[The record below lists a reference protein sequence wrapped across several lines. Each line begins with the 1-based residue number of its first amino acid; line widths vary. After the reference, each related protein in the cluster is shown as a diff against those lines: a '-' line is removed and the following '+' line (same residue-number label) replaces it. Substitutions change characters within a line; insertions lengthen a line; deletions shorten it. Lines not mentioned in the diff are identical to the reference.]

1 MVKKLFLVLT
11 VMAVALTSCESPMME
26 NMTATPELAANKE
39 KKPKK
44 PKKLLV
50 TQLDVEADGNSSE
63 TRLYDSNLNWGW
75 EFGDALLGYQ
85 IAYDNIRNRFEYN
98 RQTNMF
104 SCPEFTYQEKNEARF
119 HFVYPHGAEIEKG
132 VLKAYQ
138 EGVWRPVCHFTTDA
152 TTVDALPYI
161 EFETLTSALEL
172 RIWSNENNAMQER
185 VVSAVLTA
193 DSDFVG
199 RWTLDP
205 ETMTYTQSLNGK
217 EIAID
222 GLNTSVVQVNMPHL
236 PEGCKDDNGKDVEI
250 KLVLTREDGRTCTT
264 YLPKDL
270 TYVKQ
275 KRTVYNL
282 IFVPDPAFTC
292 ATYNVDGLPEKVLG
306 FITLNGNGPGSYG
319 TEQISKRIAASGW
332 DIVTFQENFTYNSE
346 LESAMKQYYTFGTHR
361 KFELLKALGTADTDG
376 LGFATLNSTCSFS
389 DEKCI
394 EFTDKLGGLL
404 DELDGGNGGGAN
416 TSIKKGIRHY
426 VVTFGEPNIVV
437 DVLVTHMNTAN
448 TDEQIKVQDKQ
459 LKQVAEYIN
468 TIRSN
473 NRPIIFMGDMNTRYT
488 RNDYATNFWGILD
501 SSLTCADPWVEFMW
515 DGVYPTYPSASIM
528 TGDYGMQK
536 GEVVDKIIYINNSNA
551 DTQIWAN
558 NYLHDESYTFADHK
572 PVVAE
577 FTYVKTVKE

>member
-50 TQLDVEADGNSSE
+50 AQLDVEAAENSSE

-75 EFGDALLGYQ
+75 EYGDALLGYQ

-98 RQTNMF
+98 RQTNTF
-104 SCPEFTYQEKNEARF
+104 SCPEFTYQEKKEARF

-138 EGVWRPVCHFTTDA
+138 EGVWRPVCHFTTEA

-161 EFETLTSALEL
+161 NFETLTSALEL

-205 ETMTYTQSLNGK
+205 ETMTYAQSLNGK
-217 EIAID
+217 EIAIN

-236 PEGCKDDNGKDVEI
+236 PEGYGDDVEI

-282 IFVPDPAFTC
+282 IFVPDPIFTC
-292 ATYNVDGLPEKVLG
+292 ATYNVDGLPNVLG
-306 FITLNGNGPGSYG
+306 LNDDGPGSND
-319 TEQISKRIAASGW
+319 TKTISQEIAKSGW
-332 DIVTFQENFTYNSE
+332 DFVAFQENFSNDSS
-346 LESAMKQYYTFGTHR
+346 LKSAMTSKYTFGKHR
-361 KFELLKALGTADTDG
+361 PLDIWELLGLVVGGVLDTDG
-376 LGFATLNSTCSFS
+376 LGFATLNSTCY
-389 DEKCI
+389 
-394 EFTDKLGGLL
+394 FTSETMWAFQNKLGGVSK
-404 DELDGGNGGGAN
+404 DDDGGGAN
-416 TSIKKGIRHY
+416 TILKKGIRHY
-426 VVTFGEPNIVV
+426 VVKMNDGAEF
-437 DVLVTHMNTAN
+437 DVLITHMNTAD
-448 TDEQIKVQDKQ
+448 TPEQIAVQDLQ
-459 LKQVAEYIN
+459 LQEVATYIN
-468 TIRSN
+468 SIRSN

-488 RNDYATNFWGILD
+488 RNDYQTYFWGVLD
-501 SSLTCADPWVEFMW
+501 KDLEYADPWVEFMW
-515 DGVYPTYPSASIM
+515 GEYPTYPSDSIM
-528 TGDYGMQK
+528 TGDWGMQY
-536 GEVVDKIIYINNSNA
+536 GEVVDKIIYINNPNA
-551 DTQIWAN
+551 EYRITAK
-558 NYLHDESYTFADHK
+558 NYLHDELFNFVSDHN
-572 PVVAE
+572 PVVVQFGYE
-577 FTYVKTVKE
+577 KVK

>member
-11 VMAVALTSCESPMME
+11 VMAVALSSCESPMLE
-26 NMTATPELAANKE
+26 DMTATPELAANKE

-98 RQTNMF
+98 RLTNMF
-104 SCPEFTYQEKNEARF
+104 SCPEFTYQEKKEARF

-161 EFETLTSALEL
+161 NFETLTSALEL
-172 RIWSNENNAMQER
+172 RIWSNENNAMQEQ

-217 EIAID
+217 EIVID
-222 GLNTSVVQVNMPHL
+222 CLNTSVVQVNMPHL
-236 PEGCKDDNGKDVEI
+236 PEGYGDDVEI

-275 KRTVYNL
+275 KRTIYNL
-282 IFVPDPAFTC
+282 IFVPDPIFTC
-292 ATYNVDGLPEKVLG
+292 ATYNVDGLPNVLG
-306 FITLNGNGPGSYG
+306 LNDDGPGSNG
-319 TEQISKRIAASGW
+319 TKTISQKIAASGW
-332 DIVTFQENFTYNSE
+332 DFVAFQENFSNDSS
-346 LESAMKQYYTFGTHR
+346 LKSAMTSKYTFGKHR
-361 KFELLKALGTADTDG
+361 PLDIWELLGLIAGGVLDTDG
-376 LGFATLNSTCSFS
+376 LGFATLNSTCYFTSETMWAFKNKAGGI
-389 DEKCI
+389 DE
-394 EFTDKLGGLL
+394 
-404 DELDGGNGGGAN
+404 GAN
-416 TSIKKGIRHY
+416 TILKKGIRHY
-426 VVTFGEPNIVV
+426 VVKMNDGAEF
-437 DVLVTHMNTAN
+437 DVLITHMNTADN
-448 TDEQIKVQDKQ
+448 DDQIAAQNGQ
-459 LKQVAEYIN
+459 LTEVATYIN

-488 RNDYATNFWGILD
+488 RNDYQTYFWGVLD
-501 SSLTCADPWVEFMW
+501 KDLEYADPWVEFMW
-515 DGVYPTYPSASIM
+515 GDYPTYPSDPIL
-528 TGDYGMQK
+528 TGDWGMQY
-536 GEVVDKIIYINNSNA
+536 GEVVDKIIYINNPNSEYRITA
-551 DTQIWAN
+551 K
-558 NYLHDESYTFADHK
+558 NYLHDDETFNFVSDHN
-572 PVVAE
+572 PVVVE
-577 FTYVKTVKE
+577 FAYEKTVKE

>member
-26 NMTATPELAANKE
+26 DMTATPELAANKE

-161 EFETLTSALEL
+161 NFETLTSALEL
-172 RIWSNENNAMQER
+172 RIWSNENNAMQEQ

-217 EIAID
+217 EIVID

-236 PEGCKDDNGKDVEI
+236 PEGYGDNVEI

-264 YLPKDL
+264 DLPKDL

-292 ATYNVDGLPEKVLG
+292 ATYNVDGLPS
-306 FITLNGNGPGSYG
+306 IINSDGPGSYD
-319 TEQISKRIAASGW
+319 TKTISDMIAKSGW
-332 DIVTFQENFTYNSE
+332 DFVAFQEDFEYHTNLASSMGMY
-346 LESAMKQYYTFGTHR
+346 AFGAHR
-361 KFELLKALGTADTDG
+361 GSVGIANIAIPADTDG
-376 LGFATLNSTCSFS
+376 LEFATLGATCSWRNETFV
-389 DEKCI
+389 
-394 EFTDKLGGLL
+394 EFTKKY
-404 DELDGGNGGGAN
+404 GNLWDGAN
-416 TSIKKGIRHY
+416 TSIKKGFRY
-426 VVTFGEPNIVV
+426 YLVTMKDGVQF
-437 DVLVTHMNTAN
+437 DVYITHMNSGSKDGHIDARAS
-448 TDEQIKVQDKQ
+448 QFQQ
-459 LKQVAEYIN
+459 LARYIN
-468 TIRSN
+468 DNRSG
-473 NRPIIFMGDMNTRYT
+473 RPIIIMGDFNARYT
-488 RNDYATNFWGILD
+488 RDDYKTNFWNVLD
-501 SSLTCADPWVEFMW
+501 ADLYTNLQDAWTELIW
-515 DGVYPTYPSASIM
+515 GGWYP
-528 TGDYGMQK
+528 DYGTPSWVVSDKYDPTNKVGDIEYGEQE

-551 DTQIWAN
+551 DTQIKAN

>member
-11 VMAVALTSCESPMME
+11 VMAVALTSCESPMMDD
-26 NMTATPELAANKE
+26 MTATPELAANKE

-50 TQLDVEADGNSSE
+50 AQLDVEADGNSSE
-63 TRLYDSNLNWGW
+63 TRLYDGNLQWGW

-85 IAYDNIRNRFEYN
+85 VAYDNIRNRFEYN
-98 RQTNMF
+98 LQTNLF
-104 SCPEFTYQEKNEARF
+104 SCPEFTYQEKNAARF

-161 EFETLTSALEL
+161 SFETLTSALEL
-172 RIWSNENNAMQER
+172 RIWSNENNDMQER

-193 DSDFVG
+193 DSNFVG

-217 EIAID
+217 EIVID

-236 PEGCKDDNGKDVEI
+236 PEGYADDVEI

-275 KRTVYNL
+275 KRTIYNL

-292 ATYNVDGLPEKVLG
+292 ATYNVDGLPAKVLG
-306 FITLNGNGPGSYG
+306 FIPLNTDGPATDG
-319 TEQISKRIAASGW
+319 TKDISKRIAASGW
-332 DIVTFQENFTYNSE
+332 DFVAFQENFTYNSE
-346 LESAMKQYYTFGTHR
+346 LESAMSNYAFGTHR
-361 KFELLKALGTADTDG
+361 KFELLKALATADTDG
-376 LGFATLNSTCSFS
+376 LGFATLKSTCSFS
-389 DEKCI
+389 GEKCI
-394 EFTDKLGGLL
+394 EFTDKLGGLTN
-404 DELDGGNGGGAN
+404 ELDGGNGGGAN

-426 VVTFGEPNIVV
+426 VVKMNDGAEF
-437 DVLVTHMNTAN
+437 DVLITHMNTAE
-448 TDEQIKVQDKQ
+448 TEKQIEVQDKQ

-488 RNDYATNFWGILD
+488 RNDYATNFWGVLD
-501 SSLTCADPWVEFMW
+501 DDLEYADPWVEFLW
-515 DGVYPTYPSASIM
+515 SDYPTYPSDPIL
-528 TGDYGMQK
+528 TDNWGMQY
-536 GEVVDKIIYINNSNA
+536 GEVVDKIIYINNPNA
-551 DTQIWAN
+551 EYQITAKT
-558 NYLHDESYTFADHK
+558 YLHDDSFNFVSDHN
-572 PVVAE
+572 PVVAQFGYE
-577 FTYVKTVKE
+577 KVK

>member
-50 TQLDVEADGNSSE
+50 AQLDVEAAENSSE

-75 EFGDALLGYQ
+75 EYGDALLGYQ

-98 RQTNMF
+98 RQTNLF
-104 SCPEFTYQEKNEARF
+104 SCPEFTYQEKKEARF

-161 EFETLTSALEL
+161 NFETLTSALEL

-236 PEGCKDDNGKDVEI
+236 PEGYGDDVEI

-292 ATYNVDGLPEKVLG
+292 ATYNVDGLPSL
-306 FITLNGNGPGSYG
+306 INSDGPGSSG
-319 TEQISKRIAASGW
+319 TRTISQMIAASGW
-332 DIVTFQENFTYNSE
+332 DFVAFQEDFEYHSNLASYMGMYS
-346 LESAMKQYYTFGTHR
+346 FGKHR
-361 KFELLKALGTADTDG
+361 GSVGIENLFSKADTDG
-376 LGFATLNSTCSFS
+376 LEFATLGATCSWSNETFV
-389 DEKCI
+389 
-394 EFTDKLGGLL
+394 EFTSKYGGLL
-404 DELDGGNGGGAN
+404 DGAN
-416 TSIKKGIRHY
+416 DCIKKGFRY
-426 VVTFGEPNIVV
+426 YLVTMKDGVQF
-437 DVLVTHMNTAN
+437 DVYITHMNSGSSDEHIAAREKQFAQMAN
-448 TDEQIKVQDKQ
+448 
-459 LKQVAEYIN
+459 YIN
-468 TIRSN
+468 DNRSG
-473 NRPIIFMGDMNTRYT
+473 RPIIIMGDFNARYT
-488 RNDYATNFWGILD
+488 RDDIETNFWNVLD
-501 SSLTCADPWVEFMW
+501 ADLYANLQDAWTELIW
-515 DGVYPTYPSASIM
+515 GGWYP
-528 TGDYGMQK
+528 DYGTPSWVVSDKYDPDNGVGDIEYGVQE
-536 GEVVDKIIYINNSNA
+536 GEVVDKILYINDPNS
-551 DTQIWAN
+551 DVRIWAK
-558 NYLHDESYTFADHK
+558 SYKRDMDYKNLADHV
-572 PVVAE
+572 PVVVQFGYE
-577 FTYVKTVKE
+577 KVK

>member
-50 TQLDVEADGNSSE
+50 AQLDVEAAENSSE

-75 EFGDALLGYQ
+75 EYGDALLGYQ
-85 IAYDNIRNRFEYN
+85 VAYDNIRNRFEYN
-98 RQTNMF
+98 RQTNLF

-161 EFETLTSALEL
+161 NFETLTSALEL

-193 DSDFVG
+193 DSDIVG
-199 RWTLDP
+199 RWTLDT
-205 ETMTYTQSLNGK
+205 ETMSYTQSLDGN
-217 EIAID
+217 EIVID
-222 GLNTSVVQVNMPHL
+222 GINTSVVQVNMPHL
-236 PEGCKDDNGKDVEI
+236 PEGYGDDVEI

-275 KRTVYNL
+275 KRTIYNL

-292 ATYNVDGLPEKVLG
+292 ATYNVDGLPNVLG
-306 FITLNGNGPGSYG
+306 LNSDGPGSNG
-319 TEQISKRIAASGW
+319 TKTISQKIAASGW
-332 DIVTFQENFTYNSE
+332 DFVAFQENFSNDSS
-346 LESAMKQYYTFGTHR
+346 LKSAMTSKYTFGEHR
-361 KFELLKALGTADTDG
+361 PLDIWELLGLVAGGVLDTDG
-376 LGFATLNSTCSFS
+376 LGFATLNSTCY
-389 DEKCI
+389 
-394 EFTDKLGGLL
+394 FTNETMWAFQNKAGGI
-404 DELDGGNGGGAN
+404 DDGAN
-416 TSIKKGIRHY
+416 TILKKGIRHY
-426 VVTFGEPNIVV
+426 VVKMNDGAEF
-437 DVLVTHMNTAN
+437 DVLITHMNTADN
-448 TDEQIKVQDKQ
+448 EAHIVAQNGQ
-459 LKQVAEYIN
+459 LTEIATYIN
-468 TIRSN
+468 EISAN
-473 NRPIIFMGDMNTRYT
+473 NPRPIIFMGDMNTRYT
-488 RNDYATNFWGILD
+488 RNDYATNFWGVLD

-515 DGVYPTYPSASIM
+515 DGVYPTYPSNSIM
-528 TGDYGMQK
+528 TSDYGMQK

-551 DTQIWAN
+551 DTQIKAN
-558 NYLHDESYTFADHK
+558 NYLHDESYTYADHK
-572 PVVAE
+572 PVVSE
-577 FTYVKTVKE
+577 FTYVKTIKK

>member
-26 NMTATPELAANKE
+26 DMTATPELAANKE

-98 RQTNMF
+98 RLTNMF
-104 SCPEFTYQEKNEARF
+104 SCPEFTYQEKKEARF

-161 EFETLTSALEL
+161 NFETLTSALEL
-172 RIWSNENNAMQER
+172 RIWSNENNAMQEQ

-236 PEGCKDDNGKDVEI
+236 PEGYGDDVEI

-275 KRTVYNL
+275 KRTIYNL

-292 ATYNVDGLPEKVLG
+292 ATYNVDGLPSL
-306 FITLNGNGPGSYG
+306 INSDGPGSNG
-319 TEQISKRIAASGW
+319 TKTISDNIAKSGW
-332 DIVTFQENFTYNSE
+332 DFVAFQEDFEYHTNLASSMGMYNFG
-346 LESAMKQYYTFGTHR
+346 AHR
-361 KFELLKALGTADTDG
+361 GSVGLANIALQADTDG
-376 LGFATLNSTCSFS
+376 LEFATLGATCSWSNQTFV
-389 DEKCI
+389 
-394 EFTDKLGGLL
+394 EFTKKH
-404 DELDGGNGGGAN
+404 GNIFDGAN
-416 TSIKKGIRHY
+416 TCIKKGFRY
-426 VVTFGEPNIVV
+426 YLVTMKDGVKF
-437 DVLVTHMNTAN
+437 DVYITHMNSGSDTGHIDARAS
-448 TDEQIKVQDKQ
+448 QFQQ
-459 LKQVAEYIN
+459 LARYIN
-468 TIRSN
+468 DHRSG
-473 NRPIIFMGDMNTRYT
+473 RPIIIMGDFNARYT
-488 RNDYATNFWGILD
+488 RDDYKTNFWNVLD
-501 SSLTCADPWVEFMW
+501 ADLYANLQDAWTELIW
-515 DGVYPTYPSASIM
+515 GGWYP
-528 TGDYGMQK
+528 DYGTPSWVVSDKYDPNNKVGDIEYGEQE
-536 GEVVDKIIYINNSNA
+536 GEVVDKILYINDPQS
-551 DTQIWAN
+551 DVRIWAK
-558 NYLHDESYTFADHK
+558 SYKRDMDYRGLADHN
-572 PVVAE
+572 PVVVE
-577 FTYVKTVKE
+577 FGYEKTVKE

>member
-26 NMTATPELAANKE
+26 DMTATPELAANKE

-98 RQTNMF
+98 RLTNMF
-104 SCPEFTYQEKNEARF
+104 SCPEFTYQEKNEAKF

-161 EFETLTSALEL
+161 NFETLTSALEL

-193 DSDFVG
+193 DEDFVG

-222 GLNTSVVQVNMPHL
+222 GLNTSVVQINMPHL
-236 PEGCKDDNGKDVEI
+236 PEGYGDDVEI

-264 YLPKDL
+264 YLPKEL

-275 KRTVYNL
+275 MRTVYNL
-282 IFVPDPAFTC
+282 IFVPDPIFTC
-292 ATYNVDGLPEKVLG
+292 ATYNVDGLPNLLG
-306 FITLNGNGPGSYG
+306 LNNDGPGTSG
-319 TEQISKRIAASGW
+319 TKTISQKIAASGW
-332 DIVTFQENFTYNSE
+332 DFVAFQENFTNNSS
-346 LESAMKQYYTFGTHR
+346 LESAMKANYTFGKHR
-361 KFELLKALGTADTDG
+361 PLDIWELLGLVVGGVLDTDG
-376 LGFATLNSTCSFS
+376 LGFATLNSTCY
-389 DEKCI
+389 
-394 EFTDKLGGLL
+394 FTSESWWAFQNKAGGV
-404 DELDGGNGGGAN
+404 DDGAN
-416 TSIKKGIRHY
+416 TIIKKGIRHY
-426 VVTFGEPNIVV
+426 VVKMNDGVEF
-437 DVLVTHMNTAN
+437 DVLITHMNTADN
-448 TDEQIKVQDKQ
+448 EAHIAAQNGQ
-459 LKQVAEYIN
+459 LTEVATYIN
-468 TIRSN
+468 SIRSN
-473 NRPIIFMGDMNTRYT
+473 KRPIIFMGDMNTRYT
-488 RNDYATNFWGILD
+488 RNDYQTYFWDVLD
-501 SSLTCADPWVEFMW
+501 DDLEKEYADAWTEIIW
-515 DGVYPTYPSASIM
+515 GGYYPTLGEDAWLTSEW
-528 TGDYGMQK
+528 GMQY
-536 GEVVDKIIYINNSNA
+536 GEVVDKITYINNPDAEYRITAKKYN
-551 DTQIWAN
+551 
-558 NYLHDESYTFADHK
+558 HDESFDFVSDHN
-572 PVVAE
+572 PVVVE
-577 FTYVKTVKE
+577 FGYEKVK

>member
-50 TQLDVEADGNSSE
+50 AQLDVEAAENSSE
-63 TRLYDSNLNWGW
+63 TRAYDSNLNWGW
-75 EFGDALLGYQ
+75 EYGDALLGYQ
-85 IAYDNIRNRFEYN
+85 VAYDNIRNRFEYN
-98 RQTNMF
+98 LQTNLF
-104 SCPEFTYQEKNEARF
+104 SCSEFTYQEKNEARF

-138 EGVWRPVCHFTTDA
+138 EGVWRPVCHFTTEP

-161 EFETLTSALEL
+161 NFETLTSALEL
-172 RIWSNENNAMQER
+172 RIWSNVNNDMQER

-217 EIAID
+217 EIVID
-222 GLNTSVVQVNMPHL
+222 GINTSVVQVNMPHL
-236 PEGCKDDNGKDVEI
+236 PEGYKGYYGKDVEI

-292 ATYNVDGLPEKVLG
+292 ATYNVDGLPSL
-306 FITLNGNGPGSYG
+306 INSDGPGSSG
-319 TEQISKRIAASGW
+319 TRTISQMLAKSGW
-332 DIVTFQENFTYNSE
+332 DFIAFQEDFEYHSNLASSMGMYS
-346 LESAMKQYYTFGTHR
+346 FGKHR
-361 KFELLKALGTADTDG
+361 GTVGLGNLVSQADTDG
-376 LGFATLNSTCSFS
+376 LEFATLGATCSWS
-389 DEKCI
+389 KEDETFV
-394 EFTDKLGGLL
+394 EFTKAYGGLF
-404 DELDGGNGGGAN
+404 DGAN
-416 TSIKKGIRHY
+416 TAIKKGFRY
-426 VVTFGEPNIVV
+426 YLVTMKDGVQF
-437 DVLVTHMNTAN
+437 DVYITHMNSGSDSGHINARASQFQQLAN
-448 TDEQIKVQDKQ
+448 
-459 LKQVAEYIN
+459 YIN
-468 TIRSN
+468 EHRSG
-473 NRPIIFMGDMNTRYT
+473 RPIIIMGDFNARYT
-488 RNDYATNFWGILD
+488 RDDYKTNFWNFLNAYLRANLQDAWTELIWG
-501 SSLTCADPWVEFMW
+501 
-515 DGVYPTYPSASIM
+515 GYYPEYPSDSWVVTDKYEGAE
-528 TGDYGMQK
+528 GDIEFGEQE
-536 GEVVDKIIYINNSNA
+536 GEVVDKILYINDPNS
-551 DTQIWAN
+551 DVRIWAK
-558 NYLHDESYTFADHK
+558 SYKRDMDYSGLADHV
-572 PVVAE
+572 PVVVE
-577 FTYVKTVKE
+577 FGYEKVK

>member
-50 TQLDVEADGNSSE
+50 AQLDVEAAENSSE

-75 EFGDALLGYQ
+75 EYGDALLGYQ

-98 RQTNMF
+98 RQTNLF
-104 SCPEFTYQEKNEARF
+104 SCPEFTYQEKKEARF

-161 EFETLTSALEL
+161 NFETLTSALEL

-236 PEGCKDDNGKDVEI
+236 PEGYGDDVEI

-292 ATYNVDGLPEKVLG
+292 ATYNVDGLPSL
-306 FITLNGNGPGSYG
+306 INSDGPGSSG
-319 TEQISKRIAASGW
+319 TRTISQMIAASGW
-332 DIVTFQENFTYNSE
+332 DFVAFQEDFEYHSNLASYMGMYS
-346 LESAMKQYYTFGTHR
+346 FGKHR
-361 KFELLKALGTADTDG
+361 GSVGIENLFSKADTDG
-376 LGFATLNSTCSFS
+376 LEFATLGATCSWSNETFV
-389 DEKCI
+389 
-394 EFTDKLGGLL
+394 EFTSKYGGLL
-404 DELDGGNGGGAN
+404 DGAN
-416 TSIKKGIRHY
+416 DCIKKGFRY
-426 VVTFGEPNIVV
+426 YLVTMKDGVQF
-437 DVLVTHMNTAN
+437 DVYITHMNSGSSDEHIAAREKQFAQMAN
-448 TDEQIKVQDKQ
+448 
-459 LKQVAEYIN
+459 YIN
-468 TIRSN
+468 DNRSG
-473 NRPIIFMGDMNTRYT
+473 RPIIIMGDFNARYT
-488 RNDYATNFWGILD
+488 RDDIETNFWNVLD
-501 SSLTCADPWVEFMW
+501 ADLYANLQDAWTELIW
-515 DGVYPTYPSASIM
+515 GGWYP
-528 TGDYGMQK
+528 DYGTPSWVVSDKYDPDNGVGDIEYGVQE
-536 GEVVDKIIYINNSNA
+536 GEVVDKILYINDPNS
-551 DTQIWAN
+551 DVRIWAK
-558 NYLHDESYTFADHK
+558 SYKRDMYYSGLADHN
-572 PVVAE
+572 PVVVE
-577 FTYVKTVKE
+577 FGYEKVK